1 MEKIIAVVLRQKGM
15 VTIFSLL
22 LVAFGVYSYV
32 KLPIDAFPDV
42 TNIQVEV
49 VGRASGL
56 SALEIE
62 RSVTYPIEMSMRGLP
77 KVKQM
82 RSVTKFGLS
91 LVTII
96 FNDNVDIY
104 FARQL
109 VFERLA
115 EAKER
120 LPKVP
125 KSPWDP
131 LRPLWGRY
139 ISSLSKAQCPMIRR
153 RKQST

>member
-1 MEKIIAVVLRQKGM
+1 MLERIIAAVLRQRGT
-15 VTIFSLL
+15 VILFSLL
-22 LVAFGVYSYV
+22 LVAFGIYSYI

-49 VGRASGL
+49 VSRASGL

-77 KVKQM
+77 KVKQL

-91 LVTII
+91 LVTIV
-96 FNDNVDIY
+96 FEDDVDIY

-115 EAKER
+115 EARGK
-120 LPKVP
+120 
-125 KSPWDP
+125 
-131 LRPLWGRY
+131 RPQR
-139 ISSLSKAQCPMIRR
+139 S
-153 RKQST
+153 